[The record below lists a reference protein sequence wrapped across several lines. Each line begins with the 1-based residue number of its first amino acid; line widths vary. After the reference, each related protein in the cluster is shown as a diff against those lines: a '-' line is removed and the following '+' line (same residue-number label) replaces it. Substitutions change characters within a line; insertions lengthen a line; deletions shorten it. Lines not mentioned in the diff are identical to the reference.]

1 MSNPNDQYPSMK
13 KSQKRALVT
22 GGAGFIGSHLCEE
35 LLKRGFFVSAVD
47 NLATGSAANVK
58 HLLNDKKNFKFY
70 KGSVMNRPLL
80 ERLVKSCDIIY
91 HLAAAVGVKYI
102 LDNPIQSILTN
113 VEGTENVLSLA
124 NEYHKKVLI
133 ASSSEIYGKQSSKVI
148 SEEDNR
154 ILGPTSVP
162 RWSYADAKAVDE
174 FLAFAYA
181 IEKKL
186 KFIILRFFNVVGP
199 RQVGNYGMVIPR
211 FIQEALSG
219 KPITVY
225 GDGSQVRTFTF
236 INDAVRAVAD
246 LSLCDQAYGKA
257 FNIGGSESVSIK
269 QLAHR
274 IKRKT
279 NSKSKI
285 VYLPYQKF
293 YGDHFEDVKFRVPDL
308 ARIRKTIGYRPHYPL
323 NRTIEETIKYF
334 RKKME
339 GGT

>member
-1 MSNPNDQYPSMK
+1 M
-13 KSQKRALVT
+13 
-22 GGAGFIGSHLCEE
+22 
-35 LLKRGFFVSAVD
+35 D
-47 NLATGSAANVK
+47 NLSTGAAINVK
-58 HLLNDKKNFKFY
+58 HLLKDRKNFRFY
-70 KGSVMNRPLL
+70 KGSIMDGTLL
-80 ERLVKSCDIIY
+80 ERLIKKCDIVY

-102 LDNPIQSILTN
+102 LNNPIQSILTN

-124 NEYHKKVLI
+124 NRYHKKVLI
-133 ASSSEIYGKQSSKVI
+133 ASTSEIYGKQSSKGI

-181 IEKKL
+181 LEKKL

-225 GDGSQVRTFTF
+225 GDGSQIRTFTF
-236 INDAVRAVAD
+236 VKDAVRAVVD

-257 FNIGGSESVSIK
+257 FNIGGPEAVSIK
-269 QLAHR
+269 QLAYR
-274 IKRKT
+274 IKKKT

-308 ARIRKTIGYRPHYPL
+308 TRIRKAIGYRPHYRL
-323 NRTIEETIKYF
+323 DWTIEETIKYF

-339 GGT
+339 GKT

>member
-1 MSNPNDQYPSMK
+1 MK
-13 KSQKRALVT
+13 KPQKKALVT
-22 GGAGFIGSHLCEE
+22 GGSGFIGSHLCEE
-35 LLKRGFFVSAVD
+35 LLRRGFFVNAMD
-47 NLATGSAANVK
+47 NLSTGAAINVK
-58 HLLNDKKNFKFY
+58 HLLKDRKNFRFY
-70 KGSVMNRPLL
+70 KGSIMDGTLL
-80 ERLVKSCDIIY
+80 ERLIKKCDIVY

-102 LDNPIQSILTN
+102 LNNPIQSILTN

-124 NEYHKKVLI
+124 NRYHKKVLI
-133 ASSSEIYGKQSSKVI
+133 ASTSEIYGKQSSKGI

-181 IEKKL
+181 LEKKL

-225 GDGSQVRTFTF
+225 GDGSQIRTFTF
-236 INDAVRAVAD
+236 VKDAVRAVVD

-257 FNIGGSESVSIK
+257 FNIGGPEAVSIK
-269 QLAHR
+269 QLAYR
-274 IKRKT
+274 IKKKT

-308 ARIRKTIGYRPHYPL
+308 TRIRKAIGYRPHYRL
-323 NRTIEETIKYF
+323 DWTIEETIKYF

-339 GGT
+339 GKT